1 MKIIEL
7 LLLETVDNLGIVGD
21 VVKVKPGFARNYL
34 LPHGIAVPPTP
45 EKVEELA
52 AKRAEEAARLAKL
65 AEEQR
70 GMIAKLE
77 GFELTVERS
86 ANENGLLYGGVSQHE
101 IALALQA
108 EGFAIDD
115 RHVRSGDQIKRL
127 DSYDIPIVV
136 NKDLKTEIKLWV
148 VSDDPS
154 VQADPD
160 AEAEADE
167 PAEGEQPETEGEAEA
182 LAEEPVEAAAE

>member
-1 MKIIEL
+1 MARTVQL
-7 LLLETVDNLGIVGD
+7 LLVENVDNLGIVGD
-21 VVKVKPGFARNYL
+21 VVHVKPGFARNYL
-34 LPHGIAVPPTP
+34 LPHGIAVPPSP
-45 EKVEELA
+45 EKIEELA

-70 GMIAKLE
+70 GMIDKLE

-101 IALALQA
+101 IALALPA
-108 EGFAIDD
+108 AGFAIDD
-115 RHVRSGDQIKRL
+115 RHVRIGDQIKRL

-154 VQADPD
+154 VQADPE

-167 PAEGEQPETEGEAEA
+167 PAEGEQPEGEVEA
-182 LAEEPVEAAAE
+182 LAEEPVEATAE